1 MKIIF
6 DLYQDHIAHL
16 QNITAQILETS
27 RYSSLLIHS
36 GTEKNIYLD
45 DQQYPFKANFFFL
58 YWLPENLKDAFIL
71 VDGIKT
77 PELLILEEENI
88 WTKNQNIYETI
99 FANQFNIKKI
109 YNINELAN
117 NKINNA
123 LFLGEDTELAAELN
137 ITSCNDPKIIK
148 KLNYHRAIKTPYEIE
163 CIKQAN
169 KIACIG
175 HKLIKEL
182 INNTEES
189 EFSLHNKYLA
199 ATKHEQQDLPYSTI
213 IAHNENGAVLHYQH
227 KQKTAPNELKSL
239 LIDAGA
245 SYNYYAADISR
256 TYCYNQQDL
265 FNEIIKATDAA
276 QLELTQHAIS
286 GCSWQA
292 LNQKANLKIA
302 NILQEFKI
310 TTHTTEDLI
319 ENNLTKHFFP
329 HNLGHLLGLQTHDTG
344 SKEHGSSVNGKPE
357 LILKENMIVT
367 IEPGIYFIL
376 PLLQKLKDSKYK
388 AKFNWDL
395 IAKLTPYGGVRIEDN
410 IHVGIDAATNLSRN
424 NGL

>member
-6 DLYQDHIAHL
+6 DLYQDHIAYL
-16 QNITAQILETS
+16 QNIAAQILETS
-27 RYSSLLIHS
+27 RYNSLIIHS

-45 DQQYPFKANFFFL
+45 DQQYPFKANFYFL
-58 YWLPENLKDAFIL
+58 HWLPENLKDAFIL
-71 VDGIKT
+71 IDGINP
-77 PELLILEEENI
+77 PELIILEEENI
-88 WTKNQNIYETI
+88 WTKNKNIHENV
-99 FANQFNIKKI
+99 FASQFNIKKI

-137 ITSCNDPKIIK
+137 INSCNDPNIIK
-148 KLNYHRAIKTPYEIE
+148 QLNYHRAIKTPYEIE
-163 CIKQAN
+163 CTKQAN
-169 KIACIG
+169 KIARAG
-175 HKLIKEL
+175 HDLIEEL
-182 INNTEES
+182 ISNPEES

-199 ATKHEQQDLPYSTI
+199 TIKHEQQELPYSTI
-213 IAHNENGAVLHYQH
+213 IAHNENCAVLHYQH
-227 KQKTAPNELKSL
+227 KQKTAPHELKSL

-256 TYCYNQQDL
+256 TYCYNPKDL

-286 GCSWQA
+286 GYSWQQ
-292 LNQKANLKIA
+292 LNHQANLKIA

-319 ENNLTKHFFP
+319 EHKLTKYFFP
-329 HNLGHLLGLQTHDTG
+329 HNVGHLLGLQTHDVG
-344 SKEHGSSVNGKPE
+344 SKEHGNSINGRPE

-388 AKFNWDL
+388 SKFNWDL
-395 IAKLTPYGGVRIEDN
+395 IAKLKPYGGVRIEDN